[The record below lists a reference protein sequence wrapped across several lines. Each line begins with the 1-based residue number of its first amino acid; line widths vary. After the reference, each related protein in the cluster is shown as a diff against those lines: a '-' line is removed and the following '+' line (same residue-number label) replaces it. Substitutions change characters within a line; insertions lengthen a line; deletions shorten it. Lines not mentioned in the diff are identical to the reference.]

1 MGTGEICAAFNAF
14 AGMGIFRRQAANAW
28 GERKLWGP
36 AAREWDAVAPLV
48 LWGIFAFVDAV
59 AHAFFSVTFPSPN
72 GSLAAAAENGAPR
85 RGGRQREHGSTT
97 N

>member
-36 AAREWDAVAPLV
+36 AAREWDAVAPFV
-48 LWGIFAFVDAV
+48 LWGIFASVDAV
-59 AHAFFSVTFPSPN
+59 AHAFFFGHVPFPERIT
-72 GSLAAAAENGAPR
+72 GR
-85 RGGRQREHGSTT
+85 RGERRPTSRRSSA
-97 N
+97 